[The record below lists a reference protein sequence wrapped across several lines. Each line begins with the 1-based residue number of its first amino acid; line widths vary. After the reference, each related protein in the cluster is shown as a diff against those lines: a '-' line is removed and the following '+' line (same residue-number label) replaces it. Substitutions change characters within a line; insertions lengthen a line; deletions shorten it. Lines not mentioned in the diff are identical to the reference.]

1 MNYQNQPAIDIGD
14 FAPDF
19 VLRDERGNPVF
30 SRGPYFA
37 CRFTLLLF
45 VPDPDAPDQAAL
57 LSDIGARAAKM
68 KRDDL
73 AILAVTRKAPP
84 ENRQL
89 KAARKAPFR
98 FLSDNGGKTLAAYG
112 VVGDPRAVLVNSN
125 ARIIAFPLP
134 QAVLDTAL
142 AEIDRPAHRPEATVV
157 TAHAPVLLIP
167 NVLSADDCAALI
179 DLYERDNY
187 ETGVATEASGVGA
200 QEIDHSF
207 KHRRDHQIADPDM
220 IARVNNRLARRIVPE
235 IKKAFN
241 YEVTRFE
248 HLRIGCYDAG
258 AGFFRAHRDNTKPA
272 TAHRKFALT
281 LCLNDG
287 YEGGHLRFPEY
298 GGALYRPA
306 AGGAVVFAC
315 SLLHEVVDVTQG
327 RRFSLITFFF
337 GEAEYHERKAR
348 YEQARKTAEAKG

>member
-1 MNYQNQPAIDIGD
+1 MNYQDQPALETGD

-19 VLRDERGNPVF
+19 VLRDEGGNPVF

-45 VPDPDAPDQAAL
+45 LPDPDAPDQAAL
-57 LSDIGARAAKM
+57 LHHAGAGAARM
-68 KRDDL
+68 KRDNL
-73 AILAVTRKAPP
+73 AILAITPKSPP
-84 ENRQL
+84 ENRRL
-89 KAARKAPFR
+89 KAACKAPFR
-98 FLSDNGGKTLAAYG
+98 MLSDTEGKSFSAYG
-112 VVGDPRAVLVNSN
+112 VGVAPRAVLVNSN

-142 AEIDRPAHRPEATVV
+142 AEIDRPEHRSDPAEIAG
-157 TAHAPVLLIP
+157 HAPVLLIP
-167 NVLSADDCAALI
+167 DVLSADDCAALI
-179 DLYERDNY
+179 DLYNRENF

-200 QEIDHSF
+200 QEIDHSY
-207 KHRRDHQIADPDM
+207 KHRRDHQIADPEM

-235 IKKAFN
+235 VRKAFN
-241 YEVTRFE
+241 YDVTRFE

-306 AGGAVVFAC
+306 AGGAVVFSC

-327 RRFSLITFFF
+327 QRFSLITFFF
-337 GEAEYHERKAR
+337 GEAEYEARKAR
-348 YEQARKTAEAKG
+348 YEKARKAVGAGG